1 VHPTG
6 EAHTLEP
13 SLIAIVD
20 DEEAVRKAIER
31 LLKSA
36 GLKAEAFASA
46 EVFMQSGRL
55 NDAACVIVDMR
66 LGGMT
71 GLQLQRRLAKSG
83 HRKPIVFIT
92 ALDSPEVRARAL
104 RAGAIDV
111 LRKPFSDEALLQAIQ
126 VALTKIPH

>member
-1 VHPTG
+1 MHPTAD
-6 EAHTLEP
+6 AHTLDP

-36 GLKAEAFASA
+36 GLRAEAFESA

-55 NDAACVIVDMR
+55 NETACIVLDMR

-71 GLQLQRRLAKSG
+71 GPQLQRRLAKSG
-83 HRKPIVFIT
+83 HQKPIVFIT
-92 ALDSPEVRARAL
+92 ALDSPEVRARVL

-111 LRKPFSDEALLQAIQ
+111 LRKPFTDEALLQAIQ
-126 VALTKIPH
+126 VALTKLPH